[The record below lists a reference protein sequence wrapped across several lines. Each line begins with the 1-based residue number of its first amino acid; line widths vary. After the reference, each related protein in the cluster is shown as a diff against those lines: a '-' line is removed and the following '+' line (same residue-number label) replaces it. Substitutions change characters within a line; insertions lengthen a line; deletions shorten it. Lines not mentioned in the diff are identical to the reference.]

1 MTDKTANGEQE
12 PKEQETS
19 AGQQDLP
26 ETLAAGEESQFV
38 ATEEAAQGAQGQL
51 EEMTARLQR
60 LQADFD
66 NFRRRSRSE
75 AEQLSL
81 FVRAQLVAGFLP
93 VMDSLERAL
102 AAGEAEG
109 VEGLKKGL
117 ELIYRQMAKSLSDA
131 GAQKIAALGET
142 FSPDLHEAVMNGQN
156 PELPD
161 GQIDCVFEEGYK
173 LKDKVI
179 RHSKVRVVNNS

>member
-1 MTDKTANGEQE
+1 MTDEVLNGEQTPE
-12 PKEQETS
+12 NQDPAAKRP
-19 AGQQDLP
+19 DLP
-26 ETLAAGEESQFV
+26 ETPPAPEEDGAEQEAPEGDQQAG
-38 ATEEAAQGAQGQL
+38 L
-51 EEMTARLQR
+51 EEMTARLKR

-66 NFRRRSRSE
+66 NFRRRSRAE

-81 FVRAQLVAGFLP
+81 FVSARLVGSFLP

-102 AAGEAEG
+102 AAGETEGAES
-109 VEGLKKGL
+109 LKKGL
-117 ELIYRQMAKSLSDA
+117 ELICRQMEKSLADA
-131 GAQKIAALGET
+131 GVEKIAALGGT
-142 FSPDLHEAVMNGQN
+142 FSPDLHEAVMNSQN
-156 PELPD
+156 PQLPD

>member
-1 MTDKTANGEQE
+1 MTDKTVNGEQE
-12 PKEQETS
+12 HKEKET
-19 AGQQDLP
+19 AAEQPDLP
-26 ETLAAGEESQFV
+26 ETPAAGAEGQAIGQEDAGQD
-38 ATEEAAQGAQGQL
+38 AQGQL

-60 LQADFD
+60 LKADFD
-66 NFRRRSRSE
+66 NFRRRSRAE

-81 FVRAQLVAGFLP
+81 FVRAQLVADFLP
-93 VMDSLERAL
+93 VMDNLERAL
-102 AAGEAEG
+102 AAGETEG
-109 VEGLKKGL
+109 IEGLKKGL
-117 ELIYRQMAKSLSDA
+117 ELIYRQMEKSLTNA

-142 FSPDLHEAVMNGQN
+142 FSPDLHEAVMNSQN

-161 GQIDCVFEEGYK
+161 GRIDCVFEEGYK